1 MAKCIDCNKKGLF
14 LRVNKNGLC
23 AECEL
28 KRCEQERLKAE
39 AEELERKK
47 RRKAFLKRQRETA
60 LEELNNVP
68 NYTIVVSN
76 EKRNRQ
82 TGYEDVKT
90 SNITPKGK
98 YNEFVVLDTETTGL
112 TPSRDRIIEL
122 AAIRFVDG
130 MPVEKFETLIN
141 PEKEIPQEVTKIN
154 HIDNDM
160 VKDFPRISEVLPSFE
175 EFVGNCP
182 VIAHNLEFDL
192 KFLYYSGCS
201 FFEEK
206 RKFYDT
212 LEQAQKLLRKAN
224 SRHEAEEEYDV
235 ENYKL
240 ATLCEYFNITIPCKH
255 RAAADAIATGKLF
268 LALVEEKQS
277 R

>member
-154 HIDNDM
+154 HIDND
-160 VKDFPRISEVLPSFE
+160 IL
-175 EFVGNCP
+175 
-182 VIAHNLEFDL
+182 
-192 KFLYYSGCS
+192 
-201 FFEEK
+201 
-206 RKFYDT
+206 
-212 LEQAQKLLRKAN
+212 
-224 SRHEAEEEYDV
+224 
-235 ENYKL
+235 
-240 ATLCEYFNITIPCKH
+240 
-255 RAAADAIATGKLF
+255 
-268 LALVEEKQS
+268 
-277 R
+277 